1 MKTDKTKQNT
11 QYYIDGPTSIKEVM
25 SSIKEVMF
33 PNFSEGIQ
41 NLDKNVCQGYVEV
54 YLEKSTGKLK
64 LGEPYMSEKDRP
76 QHVERDICNYTYLG
90 TANIQFVL
98 PFKKLPKFNEGDK
111 ALLYGYVPIKI
122 LKVDIEKE
130 EYTVTVD
137 EYEYEMDKFYKTL
150 GYTFGSQ
157 HKITFLLNGQMT
169 KRK

>member
-1 MKTDKTKQNT
+1 MKTNKPTQKNT
-11 QYYIDGPTSIKEVM
+11 EYCVNRLTSIKE
-25 SSIKEVMF
+25 IMF

-90 TANIQFVL
+90 TANIQFAL
-98 PFKKLPKFNEGDK
+98 PFKRIPKFDVGDK
-111 ALLYGYVPIKI
+111 ALLYSYVPVKI
-122 LKVDIEKE
+122 VKVDTEKE
-130 EYTVTVD
+130 EYTVMVD
-137 EYEYEMDKFYKTL
+137 EYEYEMDKIYKKL
-150 GYTFGSQ
+150 GFVFGRRHTIS
-157 HKITFLLNGQMT
+157 FALNGQMT